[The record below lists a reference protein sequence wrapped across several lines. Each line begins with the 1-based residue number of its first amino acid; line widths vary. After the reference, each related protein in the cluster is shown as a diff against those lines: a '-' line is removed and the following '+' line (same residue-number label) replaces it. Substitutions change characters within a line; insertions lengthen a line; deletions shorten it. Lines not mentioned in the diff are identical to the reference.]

1 MPGKRPEGWREFLDP
16 GAPPR
21 RRPAMFAIDT
31 DYDPIAL
38 SGQLLA
44 ELGLDARA
52 VREAL
57 VDDRARRCPDREVPT
72 GGSWREA
79 GEG

>member
-1 MPGKRPEGWREFLDP
+1 
-16 GAPPR
+16 
-21 RRPAMFAIDT
+21 MFAIDT
-31 DYDPIAL
+31 DYDPIAP

-57 VDDRARRCPDREVPT
+57 ADDRARRCPDREVPT